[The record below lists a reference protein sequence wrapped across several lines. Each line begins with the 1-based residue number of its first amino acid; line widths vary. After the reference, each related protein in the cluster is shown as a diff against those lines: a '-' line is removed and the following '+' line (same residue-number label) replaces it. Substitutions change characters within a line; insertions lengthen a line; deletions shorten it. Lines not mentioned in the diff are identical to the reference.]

1 MPTPLEQT
9 IAIILDPSSKLREV
23 NPLIYQIP
31 STSVTEHE
39 TKIRYCDLVDGDLSK
54 TMRNWIMTEYGDMQL
69 QSLPLEENEDQ
80 SDIFAIIRE
89 PEQRWWQG
97 VREWMTNLP
106 WYSWWENKQ
115 IMEQWPHFNRFTM
128 AMHVTLDKVPVK
140 HFIKGDADLSI
151 RFANFCRTHKLRQY
165 GKLGMVQNL
174 STANIQRKKMQD
186 TGVKQLR
193 DWLKT
198 NKDKQQQLDE
208 YLHKDYSYWEK
219 VETQN

>member
-106 WYSWWENKQ
+106 WYS
-115 IMEQWPHFNRFTM
+115 
-128 AMHVTLDKVPVK
+128 
-140 HFIKGDADLSI
+140 LSLI
-151 RFANFCRTHKLRQY
+151 H
-165 GKLGMVQNL
+165 
-174 STANIQRKKMQD
+174 I
-186 TGVKQLR
+186 
-193 DWLKT
+193 
-198 NKDKQQQLDE
+198 
-208 YLHKDYSYWEK
+208 
-219 VETQN
+219 